1 MRKPIYILL
10 LLLFPARP
18 FAQTQPGSSIV
29 LDAFK
34 SLPKE
39 FDGCEELCSY
49 KDTPLKEK
57 KYVWVTNMQGLG
69 MIKVGGKVI
78 RLNRTSEKVSGKT
91 HREVYKGGG
100 YTIVVTTK
108 PIKENEAEESSY
120 EAGSLEIS
128 YGSKT
133 ATFVIHGIT
142 GC

>member
-29 LDAFK
+29 LDTFK

-39 FDGCEELCSY
+39 IDGCEELCSY

-69 MIKVGGKVI
+69 MIKVGGPPLLLFMASPAVK
-78 RLNRTSEKVSGKT
+78 L
-91 HREVYKGGG
+91 
-100 YTIVVTTK
+100 
-108 PIKENEAEESSY
+108 
-120 EAGSLEIS
+120 
-128 YGSKT
+128 
-133 ATFVIHGIT
+133 IHI
-142 GC
+142 